1 MAKIKAVLDQETW
14 VAVDVPEEFQ
24 AIVLSLLST
33 DFPVNGMEMPS
44 TDNNSKPSEDGISTS
59 QEPAHSTENNVD
71 NGNVTSVTGHE
82 NMTEST
88 SQIENSVA
96 GHVKSMSQYHCA
108 WRCWLS
114 YGKLVSHFY
123 LPFNGS
129 SQALPFLKLAVL
141 RLI

>member
-1 MAKIKAVLDQETW
+1 MTKIKAVLDQEMW

-24 AIVLSLLST
+24 VTVLSLLST

-82 NMTEST
+82 NRAEST
-88 SQIENSVA
+88 SPQIENSVA
-96 GHVKSMSQYHCA
+96 GHVKSMSQTIVLGGVGYHMVN
-108 WRCWLS
+108 WLVIS
-114 YGKLVSHFY
+114 IYHLMVQVKHS
-123 LPFNGS
+123 PF
-129 SQALPFLKLAVL
+129 
-141 RLI
+141 